1 MAYVLSNGGSSE
13 DVKAVAALHASG
25 VAGSQVSKVTLNWSC
40 SCTLTLSQALEI
52 ESCLELLDYP
62 AIEHVQRQGSH

>member
-40 SCTLTLSQALEI
+40 SCTLTLSQALETRVLLGAFRL
-52 ESCLELLDYP
+52 SCN
-62 AIEHVQRQGSH
+62 